1 MKLHTNVN
9 TVERSGQFEESNFS
23 IEASAKA
30 FFILSDGLYSNKIK
44 AVIRELS
51 TNAYDSHVD
60 AGCPETPFEV
70 HLPTQMEPHFHVR
83 DFGVG
88 LSHEDCM
95 KLYTTYFYSN
105 KTDRNDSVGCLGLG
119 SKSPFAYVDSF
130 TVESYYEGTYRVYT
144 AYKNED
150 SNPVFALLS
159 EAATDEPNGLKV
171 TVSVEKDDFYDFQWE
186 ATELY
191 KFFDTKPEFLGKEI
205 NFHEDEMLL
214 EGDYWKFVSNGHDNY
229 IIMGQI
235 AYPIDEDQFNYEDK
249 AGNFLCRASGL
260 RLYCDIGKVDITPS
274 RESLSYNNAT
284 KETIEGLVNDISE
297 EIGEKIQSEIES
309 QPTLFAARNKFLS
322 LLDSCRALKVAV
334 EHLDSG
340 IEWGGKELFENKMGY
355 YVESDMNIRIYSKD
369 NWRETVSLDTSK
381 RVHFGNRFSYIF
393 DDLKRGGVGRTRQ
406 WLKDQGGSQTAHF
419 FKNADFT
426 VDKVCEILSCEP
438 SDLTMT
444 SSLERVESYRT
455 SSGGGG
461 GAKAAFYEDGK
472 WSDCSVSVKQEDAYY
487 ILESRSRLTEFYNRR
502 VESLSRDMK
511 RLENMGHDFS
521 DYNIFLVKPSAAKT
535 MKLDGR
541 KNWTSFMP
549 IFQQKVRE
557 ELAEHKEDIKL
568 VKNQS
573 SLCKWDD
580 DTIKD
585 ICKETKTGNE
595 LEKLFNT
602 YKKDQERVDS
612 VRNKVRVVRDLQEL
626 WDVNYS
632 YGEDNTVNFED
643 QFEDLMNRYPMFKV
657 LDDNSSSW
665 IRSLDEEEIKAV
677 AAYIDL
683 IEMKEGAN
691 V

>member
-632 YGEDNTVNFED
+632 YGEDNTVNFEH

-665 IRSLDEEEIKAV
+665 TRSLDEEEIKAV

>member
-70 HLPTQMEPHFHVR
+70 HLPTQMEPHFHIR

-130 TVESYYEGTYRVYT
+130 TVESFYEGTHRVYT

-159 EAATDEPNGLKV
+159 EKATVEPDGLKV

-191 KFFDTKPEFLGKEI
+191 KFFDTKPKFAGKEI

-297 EIGEKIQSEIES
+297 EIGEKIQSEIQS

-340 IEWGGKELFENKMGY
+340 IEWGGEELFENKMGH
-355 YVESDMNIRIYSKD
+355 YVECDSSFRIYSKD

-381 RVHFGNRFSYIF
+381 RVHFGDRFSYVF
-393 DDLKRGGVGRTRQ
+393 DDLKRGGVGRVRQ
-406 WLKDQGGSQTAHF
+406 WLKLHSGSKTAHF
-419 FKNADFT
+419 FRNGDFT
-426 VDKVCEILSCEP
+426 VDQVCEILSCEP
-438 SDLTMT
+438 SDLKMT
-444 SSLERVESYRT
+444 SSLDRVESSYR

-461 GAKAAFYEDGK
+461 GPKASYYEDGQ
-472 WSDCSVSVKQEDAYY
+472 WFECSVSVKQEDAYY
-487 ILESRSRLTEFYNRR
+487 ILESRGKLPEFYNRDMMH
-502 VESLSRDMK
+502 LSRDMK
-511 RLENMGHDFS
+511 RLEDMGHDFS
-521 DYNIFLVKPSAAKT
+521 DYNIFLIKPSAAKT
-535 MKLDGR
+535 MKLYGR
-541 KNWTSFMP
+541 KNWTNFMP
-549 IFQQKVRE
+549 VFQQKVRE
-557 ELAEHKEDIKL
+557 ELAEHAEDIKL

-580 DTIKD
+580 DIIEG
-585 ICKETKTGNE
+585 ICKETKSDNK

-602 YKKDQERVDS
+602 YKKCQERVDS
-612 VRNKVRVVRDLQEL
+612 VRDEVRLVERLQQL
-626 WDVNYS
+626 WDVHYS
-632 YGEDNTVNFED
+632 YDDSNAISFEH
-643 QFEDLMNRYPMFKV
+643 QFEDLMNRYPMFKA
-657 LDDNSSSW
+657 LDENSSSW
-665 IRSLDEEEIKAV
+665 TRCLTEEEIKAV
-677 AAYIDL
+677 ATYIDL

>member
-632 YGEDNTVNFED
+632 YGEDNTVNFEH